1 MIQYIKKRKFKN
13 NNRFKY
19 VYYKIDGKT
28 KKRIS
33 SEEYYKNKNKNKK
46 YKYIG
51 GNKYKGVSIL
61 KTEDNAPIHGSIKQI
76 TRVDKNLIEFL
87 GKHDLDHL
95 FKRDKDIIIHGVP
108 YVSYKMSPNDLKK
121 MEEKMEEL
129 QKDDKYD
136 GPHIFRN
143 RVTYSERNIHKDMYI
158 WDIEGEENPDID
170 ETQEEFD
177 ILSKKSIDGK
187 GFNPLTNKR
196 YSDKY
201 LLKDKDGKMRM
212 EYYLDLPLYIDR
224 NHVRAVIENNQVTLI
239 QSGTGSGKSVIV
251 PKIALQ
257 IINYGYG
264 YTADIEQRKS
274 DIEQRKSAIEQ
285 RKSDI
290 EQHGEDIEQHKSD
303 IEHRLKKNH
312 KVIMTLPKKILT
324 SIGAESSA
332 KELDV
337 TLGEEIGYKHKGSK
351 IGDKPSF
358 DKNKTILLY
367 ATDGTLES
375 KLKEYPTLRKED
387 GINLYDI
394 IIIDEVHER
403 NERIDMIIHMMKY
416 ALKHNPS
423 LKLILMS
430 ATIDPTP
437 FKVFFREFKFQDI
450 SISGKPLKTIYEKW
464 IPVPPKKDYQ
474 KVAENQIKSILEN
487 EIGELD
493 DEDITNP
500 EYERMKYIKG
510 LYDNISNSDR
520 ENILHVQKQVERQ
533 EMSEKDRSQMQAK
546 KDAEEKELKKQFD
559 AMTPEKQKEYNEKNE
574 KNESQELNKKGAIL
588 FFDTTTSK
596 AKSMCN
602 TITKFKDNLFLNTKI
617 YCKGLD
623 SKSTIK
629 NPDLKKNVQDDT
641 LYKKSE
647 GGPYGRK
654 VVIATNIAESSLTI
668 KGLSYV
674 IDSGYELVV
683 SYNPEKM
690 MIVKETKRISK
701 AQAKQRWGRVGR
713 TEPGM
718 AIKLYTEE
726 EYNNFEDYPEP
737 ALLTIDCMPLL
748 IQITDMMEKKNKY
761 SELLDM
767 KYQNTYNIK
776 SIEDLIVNS
785 NDFFITPIKQNY
797 FDSAKKILK
806 ELKCLDKNGDL
817 TLDFYL
823 IREIFNILKENSD
836 NTANFSIFD
845 AKMILESFIYDCVDE
860 VIEIIVCC
868 KYLKDGSLENLF
880 NPESDKQK
888 KLRMNKEDKRRI
900 INKKKLYKDHKK
912 LIDPESDHL
921 TIYNL
926 YNLYKKY
933 QEEYKIKLN
942 KKDFDT
948 TEEYNKKLEEEEK
961 KEKKEWNENMEIMP
975 DAFQKTSK
983 FFKNFS
989 FVKIFY
995 ENFEQKCKAF
1005 NKPFPELLKGFKLKQ
1020 IDYNHFIDKF
1030 PDFLKT
1036 ELLQTDQIYI
1046 QFISDVLMQMKNKI
1060 KEIEV
1065 IFKEN
1070 NIIIDSEV
1078 PGQRELTKTDIERGI
1093 KLVLDKKYLPLKD
1106 KITLNLEQIF
1116 NQELQNDN
1124 NTVFTRI
1131 NFILNAIE
1139 KGENDNSMKIKV
1151 LYSLYFMKNEKNKEI
1166 KDYFQDSGV
1175 RGIQNDIYGTHV
1187 DTSTNTDFIQI
1198 NEKKEIW
1205 KHHNDLKKNIKRC
1218 IVAGYSVHICQNK
1231 PKEKEGEQEGGGW
1244 WPFSFGKGK
1253 EDTTNENY
1261 INCFLT
1267 EKLEL
1272 TSMFEENKDKTFVN
1286 FKNPNKKYIIYNT
1299 LSQDRNKP
1307 LKNYA
1312 NIITIIPEDIIH
1324 DNVKFKGDSK
1334 CSVQERE

>member
-274 DIEQRKSAIEQ
+274 DIEQ
-285 RKSDI
+285 
-290 EQHGEDIEQHKSD
+290 HGEDIEQQKAD

-312 KVIMTLPKKILT
+312 KVIMTLPKRILT

-358 DKNKTILLY
+358 DQNKTILLY

-375 KLKEYPTLRKED
+375 KLKEYPTLRD
-387 GINLYDI
+387 GSGVNLYDI

-464 IPVPPKKDYQ
+464 IPVPPQKKKDQKIGNYQ

-559 AMTPEKQKEYNEKNE
+559 AMTPEEQKEYNE

-588 FFDTTTSK
+588 FFDINTSR

-602 TITKFKDNLFLNTKI
+602 TITKFKDNLFLNTEI
-617 YCKGLD
+617 YCRGLD
-623 SKSTIK
+623 GKSTRK

-674 IDSGYELVV
+674 IDSGYE
-683 SYNPEKM
+683 SGKYYNPEKM
-690 MIVKETKRISK
+690 MEVMEIKRISK
-701 AQAKQRWGRVGR
+701 AQARQRWGRVGR

-806 ELKCLDKNGDL
+806 ELKCLDENGDL

-868 KYLKDGSLENLF
+868 KYLKNGSLENLF

-888 KLRMNKEDKRRI
+888 KLRINKKDKRRI
-900 INKKKLYKDHKK
+900 INKKKLYKDYKK
-912 LIDPESDHL
+912 FIDKESDHL

-948 TEEYNKKLEEEEK
+948 TEEYNKKLEDE
-961 KEKKEWNENMEIMP
+961 EKKEWNKKNKKKEIMP

-995 ENFEQKCKAF
+995 ENFEQKCKDF

-1070 NIIIDSEV
+1070 NIIIDLEV

-1124 NTVFTRI
+1124 NTVFRRI
-1131 NFILNAIE
+1131 NDILNAI

-1151 LYSLYFMKNEKNKEI
+1151 LYSLYLGKNEKNKEI
-1166 KDYFQDSGV
+1166 KDYFQDETKEADV
-1175 RGIQNDIYGTHV
+1175 EDIHYV
-1187 DTSTNTDFIQI
+1187 DTSTSTDFIQI

-1267 EKLEL
+1267 KKLEL

>member
-201 LLKDKDGKMRM
+201 LKDKPM
-212 EYYLDLPLYIDR
+212 EYYPELPLYMDR

-264 YTADIEQRKS
+264 YTTDIEQRG
-274 DIEQRKSAIEQ
+274 A
-285 RKSDI
+285 
-290 EQHGEDIEQHKSD
+290 D

-312 KVIMTLPKKILT
+312 KIIMTLPKQILT

-358 DKNKTILLY
+358 DQNKTILLY

-375 KLKEYPTLRKED
+375 KLKEYPTLRDES

-464 IPVPPKKDYQ
+464 IPVPPPKKKDQKIGDYQ

-559 AMTPEKQKEYNEKNE
+559 AMTPEEQKEYNKKNE

-623 SKSTIK
+623 GKSTRK

-641 LYKKSE
+641 SYKKTE

-674 IDSGYELVV
+674 IDSGYEFVV

-701 AQAKQRWGRVGR
+701 AQARQRWGRVGR

-748 IQITDMMEKKNKY
+748 IQITEMMEKKNKY
-761 SELLDM
+761 STLLDM

-776 SIEDLIVNS
+776 SIEDLMVNS

-806 ELKCLDKNGDL
+806 ELKCLDKNEDL

-868 KYLKDGSLENLF
+868 KNLKDGSLENLF

-888 KLRMNKEDKRRI
+888 KLRINKKDKTRI

-933 QEEYKIKLN
+933 QEENKIKLN

-961 KEKKEWNENMEIMP
+961 KEWNKKKEIMP

-995 ENFEQKCKAF
+995 ENFEQKCKDF

-1046 QFISDVLMQMKNKI
+1046 QFISDVLMQMNEI

-1124 NTVFTRI
+1124 NKVFRRI
-1131 NFILNAIE
+1131 NDILHAI
-1139 KGENDNSMKIKV
+1139 KGENDNSMQIKV
-1151 LYSLYFMKNEKNKEI
+1151 LYSLYLGKNEKNKEI
-1166 KDYFQDSGV
+1166 KDYFQDETKEADV
-1175 RGIQNDIYGTHV
+1175 EDIYGMHV
-1187 DTSTNTDFIQI
+1187 DRSTNNDFIQI
-1198 NEKKEIW
+1198 KEKKEIW

-1231 PKEKEGEQEGGGW
+1231 PKEKEGEQEGEQEGGGW